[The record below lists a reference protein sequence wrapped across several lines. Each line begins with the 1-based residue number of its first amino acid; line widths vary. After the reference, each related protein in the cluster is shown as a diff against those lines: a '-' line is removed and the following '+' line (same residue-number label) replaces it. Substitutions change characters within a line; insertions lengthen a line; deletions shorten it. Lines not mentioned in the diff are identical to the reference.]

1 VLGSG
6 EQIKA
11 GGKVVKNVAGY
22 DMCKL
27 FTGSLGT
34 LGIITAATLR
44 LAPVPEESATGVM
57 RGSLAHLLKLAREV
71 GDARLLP
78 AALFLGNETAAR
90 GWRMAV
96 RCTGFSATV
105 ARQISDLDSLAGQNG
120 LELETLRAN
129 QEAQTWRAIDD
140 LPLEADRT
148 IYRVT
153 VPPSSLGPVLAA
165 LQTALVGAVAPVIGA
180 DVAIGTIWIVMPA
193 TQANTNQ
200 FTKFISLAQEHCGHA
215 VMYAAPPEVKTG
227 IEVWGPS
234 PPTISLM
241 RKLKQR
247 FDPHGILNP
256 GRFVG
261 DL

>member
-1 VLGSG
+1 
-6 EQIKA
+6 
-11 GGKVVKNVAGY
+11 
-22 DMCKL
+22 
-27 FTGSLGT
+27 
-34 LGIITAATLR
+34 
-44 LAPVPEESATGVM
+44 M

-105 ARQISDLDSLAGQNG
+105 ARQISDLDSLARQNG

-215 VMYAAPPEVKTG
+215 VMYAAPSEVKTG

-261 DL
+261 GL